1 MLCYAKWS
9 QSCLTLRDPMDC
21 GLPGSSVH
29 GILQARILEWVAMP
43 SSSESQGWN
52 LVLLSPMLAGRFFTT
67 STTWEA
73 PLTALLGNKSQ
84 TMKSALFK
92 VCSSG
97 VFGIFQELY
106 NCHHYFCSCQKKL
119 QTQEQSLFT
128 LPLASGN
135 YQSTLSGFVCPG
147 HLV

>member
-1 MLCYAKWS
+1 MESVVSDSAWPYGLWPARLLCPWDSPGKN
-9 QSCLTLRDPMDC
+9 TGVDC
-21 GLPGSSVH
+21 HALLQWIPRMEPGS
-29 GILQARILEWVAMP
+29 LM
-43 SSSESQGWN
+43 
-52 LVLLSPMLAGRFFTT
+52 SPMLAGRFFTT

-73 PLTALLGNKSQ
+73 PLTALLRNKSQ

-106 NCHHYFCSCQKKL
+106 NCHHYFCCCQKKL

-128 LPLASGN
+128 LSLASGN
-135 YQSTLSGFVCPG
+135 YQFTLSGFVCPG
-147 HLV
+147 HFV